1 MVPVIL
7 ILLKVSLN
15 KQMKIIMIIS
25 ILWIL
30 YKISEFI
37 SNLFISNNINKR
49 KENLNQKSGMDIKDA
64 DFEEIE

>member
-37 SNLFISNNINKR
+37 ANLFISNNINKR
-49 KENLNQKSGMDIKDA
+49 KEDLNRKSGMDIKDA